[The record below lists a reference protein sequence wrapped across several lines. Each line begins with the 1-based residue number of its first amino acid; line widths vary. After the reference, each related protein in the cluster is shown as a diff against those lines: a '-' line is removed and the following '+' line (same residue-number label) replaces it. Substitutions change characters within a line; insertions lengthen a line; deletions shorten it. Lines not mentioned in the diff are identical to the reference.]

1 MSDAERS
8 NTISYNEQRAID
20 AVAQDNAQYESL
32 AGSTAGVSPAASPA
46 TAEITTER
54 VIAVIEA
61 MGRGISATRPD
72 YEGDPIKR
80 LTLMAKRMR
89 QLTEF
94 DEAIKQVTKVLNDE
108 YDQLKL
114 KGLPDLMSELD
125 MRTFT
130 VEGAGRVQLAG
141 DVYAN
146 IPADKK
152 EEAFKWLKENRYESL
167 VQETVNSSTLKAWAK
182 EGMTSGRD
190 IPEELFKV
198 TPFTR
203 ASLVKVKGSK

>member
-1 MSDAERS
+1 MSEVE
-8 NTISYNEQRAID
+8 NTNQ
-20 AVAQDNAQYESL
+20 QYESL
-32 AGSTAGVSPAASPA
+32 AGQQVGGVPDEQVANGEEA
-46 TAEITTER
+46 ITTER

-61 MGRGISATRPD
+61 LGRGVSLTRPV
-72 YEGDPIKR
+72 YGDKPTER

-89 QLTEF
+89 QLADF
-94 DEAIKQVTKVLNDE
+94 DDAIKLVNKMINDE

-114 KGLPDLMSELD
+114 KGIPDLMAELE

-130 VEGAGRVQLAG
+130 LEGVGRVQLAG

-146 IPADKK
+146 IPAEKK
-152 EEAFKWLKENRYESL
+152 EEAFKWLKEHNYGSL

-182 EGMTSGRD
+182 EGMTTGREL
-190 IPEELFKV
+190 PEGLFNV

-203 ASLVKVKGSK
+203 ASIVKVKGKK